1 VTGATGLLG
10 SNLVRAL
17 VAEGVAVRALVR
29 SPEKAARQLAGL
41 PVEIIQGDMMEVEAF
56 APALVGC
63 DAVFHTAAYFRE
75 YYQPG
80 EHADALTRIN
90 VEGTLRLLHAADEAS
105 VGAFVHVSSSG
116 AVGMTADG
124 QPGDEETPAGPE
136 LLKNGYFKS
145 KVEGD
150 ARIRAFAP
158 RSGMRVIEV
167 LPGFMWGPGDA
178 APTAAG
184 QLTRDFLARKVPA
197 IPDGG
202 TNVVDARDVASAM
215 VRSAR
220 QAVHGARYLVAGEFR
235 TLESVLSALEDAS
248 GVKGPRFKPPY
259 FLLLMFAFFEE
270 LRVRLFGGPLLVS
283 VAAIRLM
290 HQRHTVSSARAVR
303 ELGVRFRPFE
313 ETARD
318 VVAWTRVLSP
328 PSTR

>member
-1 VTGATGLLG
+1 
-10 SNLVRAL
+10 
-17 VAEGVAVRALVR
+17 
-29 SPEKAARQLAGL
+29 LA
-41 PVEIIQGDMMEVEAF
+41 
-56 APALVGC
+56 GC

-80 EHADALTRIN
+80 EHTDMLARIN
-90 VEGTLRLLHAADEAS
+90 VEGTLHLLRAADEAG
-105 VGAFVHVSSSG
+105 VEAFVHVSSSG
-116 AVGMTADG
+116 AVGMTEDG
-124 QPGDEETPAGPE
+124 RPGDEDTPAGPE
-136 LLKNGYFKS
+136 LLRNAYFKS

-150 ARIRAFAP
+150 ARIRSFAP

-184 QLTRDFLARKVPA
+184 QLTRDFLARKVPV

-215 VRSAR
+215 VRSAS
-220 QAVHGARYLVAGEFR
+220 QALHGARYLVAGEFR
-235 TLESVLSALEDAS
+235 TIESVLRVLEDTS

-259 FLLLMFAFFEE
+259 FLLLLFAFFEE
-270 LRVRLFGGPLLVS
+270 LRVRIFGGPLLVS
-283 VAAIRLM
+283 VRAIRLM

-318 VVAWTRVLSP
+318 VIAWTRPLGP
-328 PSTR
+328 PSTP